1 MKMQTT
7 EIFRIFRYEKK
18 RILLTIY
25 GSSTGDVDPS
35 FPSAD
40 ATFPSI
46 DSVWEEV
53 EGRSWKQKVQPNC
66 DKIDIVTKIT
76 KWEKVSGQTKA
87 EILGQFLWK
96 WLVVNTRVK
105 NDGYGDGMMVQIIKK
120 SFLLPFPALACSINQ
135 SSSLL

>member
-53 EGRSWKQKVQPNC
+53 EGRS
-66 DKIDIVTKIT
+66 
-76 KWEKVSGQTKA
+76 
-87 EILGQFLWK
+87 
-96 WLVVNTRVK
+96 
-105 NDGYGDGMMVQIIKK
+105 
-120 SFLLPFPALACSINQ
+120 
-135 SSSLL
+135 